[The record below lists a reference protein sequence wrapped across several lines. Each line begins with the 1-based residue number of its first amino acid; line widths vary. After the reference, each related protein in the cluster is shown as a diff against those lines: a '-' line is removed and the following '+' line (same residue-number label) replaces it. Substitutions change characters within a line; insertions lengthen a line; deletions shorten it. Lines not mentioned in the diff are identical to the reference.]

1 MPMAGRVI
9 VQSIG
14 ALLIVGFLA
23 LLGILGM
30 VVWFGE
36 RSQTYFDDA
45 LRTRDI
51 RAFAVELRSA
61 IQSAESSQRG
71 FVLTG
76 NEIYLS
82 PYNSAKV
89 LAARQLDQLKRAP
102 AWSGL
107 PEIIKRLDRSIT
119 DKVSEMDQSVSLKI
133 DRKEAE
139 ALAVIKTN
147 RGKALMDEINLFVSG
162 IVRSADDRLTAG
174 VTEQRANAAR
184 LRAVS
189 LIASLLIVLVVS
201 GVVLMIYRY
210 TREITQARDEI
221 IALNE
226 SLEHR
231 VAVRTADLAVAN
243 EEIQRFAHIISHDLR
258 APLVNIVGFT
268 NELGRSVKEVQ
279 EYLARG
285 DAGGSS
291 IGSDNSVR
299 RIINDEMPEAIDFIN
314 SSTRKMDSLIS
325 SILTLSREGKR
336 TLQSTQ
342 IDLSDLIQSS
352 AAAIQHQ
359 LSENGGEIA
368 LDLGVD
374 HIVSDR
380 LAVEQVIGNL
390 LDNAIKYR
398 SKSRPLRIVVAST
411 SIQDKV
417 SIKVSDN
424 GRGIG
429 ESDLGQIFELF
440 KRVGVRDQQGEG
452 VGLAYVQMMVR
463 NLGGDISVTSSLG
476 EGTTFTLSLP
486 RILKPQS

>member
-45 LRTRDI
+45 IQSRDI
-51 RAFAVELRSA
+51 RSFAVELRSA

-71 FVLTG
+71 YVLTG

-82 PYNSAKV
+82 PYNTAKV
-89 LAARQLDQLKRAP
+89 SAARQLEQIKRAP
-102 AWSGL
+102 GWSGL
-107 PEIIKRLDRSIT
+107 PAVIDRLGRSVT
-119 DKVSEMDQSVSLKI
+119 DKITEMDQSVALKT

-162 IVRSADDRLTAG
+162 IVRSADDRLTVG
-174 VTEQRANAAR
+174 VTEQRANAAGLR
-184 LRAVS
+184 LVS
-189 LIASLLIVLVVS
+189 LVASLLIVLVVS

-210 TREITQARDEI
+210 TREITRARDEN
-221 IALNE
+221 IALNA

-268 NELGRSVKEVQ
+268 NELGRDVKSVQ
-279 EYLARG
+279 EYLE
-285 DAGGSS
+285 SS
-291 IGSDNSVR
+291 GASGNSHGQDILRVVEE
-299 RIINDEMPEAIDFIN
+299 EMLEAIDFIN
-314 SSTRKMDSLIS
+314 SSSRKMDGLIS
-325 SILTLSREGKR
+325 SILTMSREGKR
-336 TLQSTQ
+336 TLQPSR
-342 IDLSDLIQSS
+342 IDLRDLIQSS
-352 AAAIQHQ
+352 TDAIQHQ
-359 LSENGGEIA
+359 LSENGGEITLS
-368 LDLGVD
+368 LDVD
-374 HIVSDR
+374 HIVTDR
-380 LAVEQVIGNL
+380 LALEQVIGNL
-390 LDNAIKYR
+390 LDNAVKYR
-398 SKSRPLRIVVAST
+398 SISRPLRIVVTST
-411 SIQDKV
+411 EIQEKV
-417 SIKVSDN
+417 GITVSDN
-424 GRGIG
+424 GRGIN
-429 ESDLGQIFELF
+429 ESDLSQIFELF
-440 KRVGVRDQQGEG
+440 KRVGIRDQQGEG

-476 EGTTFTLSLP
+476 EGTTFALLLPHTLKS
-486 RILKPQS
+486 QS